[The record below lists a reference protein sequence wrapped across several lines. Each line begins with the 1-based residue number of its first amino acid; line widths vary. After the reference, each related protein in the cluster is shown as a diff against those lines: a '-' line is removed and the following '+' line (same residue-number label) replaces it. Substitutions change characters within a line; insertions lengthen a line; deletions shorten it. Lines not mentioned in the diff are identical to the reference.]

1 MIFMGTLC
9 LILWKCSKNVGKT
22 ETVKLQLNYNTSM
35 YSSNLKN
42 QNKQEN
48 ITQCKTVCF
57 EKKLTEVLNISR
69 K

>member
-22 ETVKLQLNYNTSM
+22 ETVKLQLNYDTSM

-48 ITQCKTVCF
+48 IIQCKTNKTIKQVCF
-57 EKKLTEVLNISR
+57 EKN
-69 K
+69 